1 MSSSKVGK
9 ATTEKTTTA
18 EVPLN
23 DAKGVASSSTA
34 KKGRWGRMFR
44 GKAYEERLSLEE
56 SLRLVV
62 TKSESPPSGAPFV
75 FL

>member
-9 ATTEKTTTA
+9 ATTEKAAA

-23 DAKGVASSSTA
+23 GAKTVAPSSPA
-34 KKGRWGRMFR
+34 KKGGWGRMFR

-62 TKSESPPSGAPFV
+62 TKSESPPSGAPLV